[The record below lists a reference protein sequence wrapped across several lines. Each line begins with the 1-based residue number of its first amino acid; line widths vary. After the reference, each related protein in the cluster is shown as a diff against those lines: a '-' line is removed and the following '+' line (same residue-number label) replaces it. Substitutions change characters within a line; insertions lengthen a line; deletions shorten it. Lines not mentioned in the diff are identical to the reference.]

1 VPRLPT
7 FYHRSFESTYGRSIT
22 TVDIVPVL
30 VAERETLLLPEAI
43 GGLLGALAGNRAPPV
58 SERRLIFGL
67 NTVLRSVS
75 PRTEQAYETLTYYSV
90 TTCVCYHAIT
100 VTSYAILLAEK
111 SRPAANCLFFPLD
124 FIIKHATQ
132 KLCRP

>member
-22 TVDIVPVL
+22 TVDIVPAL

-100 VTSYAILLAEK
+100 SYVILLAEK
-111 SRPAANCLFFPLD
+111 SRPAANCPFFSSR
-124 FIIKHATQ
+124 FHY
-132 KLCRP
+132 